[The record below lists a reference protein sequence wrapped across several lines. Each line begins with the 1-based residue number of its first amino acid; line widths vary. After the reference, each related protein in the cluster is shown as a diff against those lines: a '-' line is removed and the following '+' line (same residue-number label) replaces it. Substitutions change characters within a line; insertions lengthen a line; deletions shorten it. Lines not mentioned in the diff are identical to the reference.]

1 MSWCATLPSV
11 CGTEMVQYHY
21 TEGQTPLDEEE
32 KRHLIPTILTHE
44 DLDRFEQEN
53 ILEARRWVMRKSVL
67 ASKQDIF
74 TEKFILDLHKRM
86 YGRVWKWAGQYRK
99 SNKNTG
105 VDYPHIRTELR
116 KLLDDA
122 AYWLEHNTYGV
133 SELAVIFHYRLVKI
147 HLFPNGNGRHAR
159 LFADV
164 IVAKYGG
171 EKLTW
176 GGGADLAAPE
186 GVRKRYIAA
195 LYEADDGSYDSLISF
210 ARS

>member
-1 MSWCATLPSV
+1 MI
-11 CGTEMVQYHY
+11 QYHY

-32 KRHLIPTILTHE
+32 KIHLVPAILTRE
-44 DLDRFEQEN
+44 DLDRFEREN

-67 ASKQDIF
+67 ASKRDIF
-74 TEKFILDLHKRM
+74 TERFVLNLHKRM

-99 SNKNTG
+99 SDKNIG
-105 VDYPHIRTELR
+105 IDYSLVRTELR
-116 KLLDDA
+116 KLLDDT
-122 AYWLEHNTYGV
+122 AYWLEHNTCGV
-133 SELAVIFHYRLVKI
+133 TELAVIFHHRLVKI

-176 GGGADLAAPE
+176 GSKAELAAPDS
-186 GVRKRYIAA
+186 VRKRYVAA
-195 LYEADDGSYDSLISF
+195 LREADAGSYDSLISF
-210 ARS
+210 AKS

>member
-1 MSWCATLPSV
+1 
-11 CGTEMVQYHY
+11 MVQYHY
-21 TEGQTPLDEEE
+21 IEGQTPLDEEE
-32 KRHLIPTILTHE
+32 KRYLIPAILTRE

-99 SNKNTG
+99 SNKNIG
-105 VDYPHIRTELR
+105 VDYSLVQTEFR

-122 AYWLEHNTYGV
+122 SYWLEHHTYSSV
-133 SELAVIFHYRLVKI
+133 AELAVIFHYRLVQI

-159 LFADV
+159 LLADV
-164 IVAKYGG
+164 IGAKYGG

-176 GGGADLAAPE
+176 GGGANLTAPE
-186 GVRKRYIAA
+186 DVRKRYIAA
-195 LYEADDGSYDSLISF
+195 LHEADAGSYDSLISF
-210 ARS
+210 AKS

>member
-32 KRHLIPTILTHE
+32 KKYLIPAILTRE

-99 SNKNTG
+99 SNKNIG
-105 VDYPHIRTELR
+105 VDYSLVQTEFR

-122 AYWLEHNTYGV
+122 AYWLEHDTCGV

-176 GGGADLAAPE
+176 GGGADLTAPE

-195 LYEADDGSYDSLISF
+195 LHEADAGSYDSLISF
-210 ARS
+210 AKS

>member
-1 MSWCATLPSV
+1 MNWCATLPSV

-21 TEGQTPLDEEE
+21 TEGQTPLGEEE
-32 KRHLIPTILTHE
+32 KGHLIPTVLTRE

-67 ASKQDIF
+67 ASKRDIF
-74 TEKFILDLHKRM
+74 TEKFILNLHKRM
-86 YGRVWKWAGQYRK
+86 FGRVWKWAGQYRK
-99 SNKNTG
+99 SDKNIG
-105 VDYPHIRTELR
+105 VDYLHIQTELR
-116 KLLDDA
+116 NLLDDA
-122 AYWLEHNTYGV
+122 AYWLEHDTYDIT
-133 SELAVIFHYRLVKI
+133 ELAVIFHHRLVKI

-176 GGGADLAAPE
+176 GGGADLTASE
-186 GVRKRYIAA
+186 GIRKRYVAA
-195 LYEADDGSYDSLISF
+195 LREADSGSYDSLVLF
-210 ARS
+210 AKS

>member
-1 MSWCATLPSV
+1 MI
-11 CGTEMVQYHY
+11 QRRY

-32 KRHLIPTILTHE
+32 KMHLLPAILTRE
-44 DLDRFEQEN
+44 DLDRFEREN

-67 ASKQDIF
+67 ASKRDIF
-74 TEKFILDLHKRM
+74 TEKFILSLHKRM

-99 SNKNTG
+99 SDKNIG
-105 VDYPHIRTELR
+105 IDSSLIRTELR

-122 AYWLEHNTYGV
+122 AYWLEHNTYSV
-133 SELAVIFHYRLVKI
+133 TELAVIFHHRLVKI

-176 GGGADLAAPE
+176 GSKAELATPDN
-186 GVRKRYIAA
+186 VRKRYIAA
-195 LYEADDGSYDSLISF
+195 LHEADAGSYDSLVSF
-210 ARS
+210 AKS

>member
-1 MSWCATLPSV
+1 
-11 CGTEMVQYHY
+11 MVQYHY
-21 TEGQTPLDEEE
+21 IEAQTPLDEEE
-32 KRHLIPTILTHE
+32 KRYLIPAILTRE

-67 ASKQDIF
+67 ASKQGVF
-74 TEKFILDLHKRM
+74 TEKFILDLHRRM

-99 SNKNTG
+99 SNKNIG
-105 VDYPHIRTELR
+105 VDYSLVRTEFR

-122 AYWLEHNTYGV
+122 AYWLEHNTY
-133 SELAVIFHYRLVKI
+133 SIAELAVIFHYRLVKI

-176 GGGADLAAPE
+176 GSNADLTTPDE
-186 GVRKRYIAA
+186 VRKRYIAA
-195 LYEADDGSYDSLISF
+195 LHEADAGSYDSLISF
-210 ARS
+210 AKS